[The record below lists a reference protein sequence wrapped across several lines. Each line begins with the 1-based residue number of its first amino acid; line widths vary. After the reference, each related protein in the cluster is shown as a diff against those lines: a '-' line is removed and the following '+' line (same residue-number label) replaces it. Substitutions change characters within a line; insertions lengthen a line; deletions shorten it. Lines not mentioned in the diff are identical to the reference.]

1 MSSGILEK
9 ENTAFSQDEEL
20 HQYLRL
26 IRDYPLLTPEQELEI
41 AKGCAAGDEAAIRTM
56 VNSNLRLV
64 VSIAREHG
72 GRGIPLL
79 DLIQEGSI
87 GLLIAAQKFDYTL
100 QCRFSTYATKWIRQS
115 ITRYILNHAGVIRV
129 PRQTMERM
137 RKLLAVKAALL
148 QENGQEPTALQ
159 IAQRSGETEE
169 KTRELLSL
177 VPEICSLDA
186 PTGENEEGTLQL
198 LLEDVQAP
206 QPQEALVRRELT
218 KLLQQL
224 LDTLTE
230 RQRQVLRLRF
240 GMEDGN
246 CYSLEKIGKILGI
259 SGERTRQIER
269 QALDR
274 LLKNSA
280 AQGLEDFLSE

>member
-1 MSSGILEK
+1 MSSAILEK

-20 HQYLRL
+20 HQYLRQ

-115 ITRYILNHAGVIRV
+115 ITRYILNHAGMIRV

-246 CYSLEKIGKILGI
+246 CYSLERIGKILGI

>member
-1 MSSGILEK
+1 MSSAILEK

-20 HQYLRL
+20 HQYLRQ

-41 AKGCAAGDEAAIRTM
+41 AKACAAGDEAAIRTM

-64 VSIAREHG
+64 VSIAREHA
-72 GRGIPLL
+72 GRGIPLP

-87 GLLIAAQKFDYTL
+87 GLLIAAQKFDYTM

-115 ITRYILNHAGVIRV
+115 ITRYILNHAGMIRV

-137 RKLLAVKAALL
+137 RKLLAVKSALH
-148 QENGQEPTALQ
+148 QENGREPTEEQ
-159 IAQRSGETEE
+159 IAQRSGETVE

-246 CYSLEKIGKILGI
+246 CYSLERIGKILGI